1 MLPENLINNYLTNF
15 FCFGKYLFMLID
27 VKTICFYFTK
37 YMFIL
42 NDVQNILQVGK
53 WAQDKTSRVSHQD
66 LQVDK
71 GQGQEEVGGGTVK
84 RPPGET
90 ILGA

>member
-1 MLPENLINNYLTNF
+1 
-15 FCFGKYLFMLID
+15 
-27 VKTICFYFTK
+27 
-37 YMFIL
+37 MFIL
-42 NDVQNILQVGK
+42 NDVQNILQVGN
-53 WAQDKTSRVSHQD
+53 WARDKTSRVSHQD
-66 LQVDK
+66 LQVGK